1 MKKKMLLV
9 LLVMVTLLTG
19 CMTSEKNNEEYYNFL
34 IAHIDDSD
42 AIQTFLHKE
51 IARGFEIDDTIMA
64 GDTILMLAARF
75 TTNIEVLK
83 TIASYYPNI
92 NKINRKNDMSA
103 IDYLIRREGTKE
115 MVNFLVGESVK
126 QELTKKLNETKTHIV
141 KGLFNNF

>member
-1 MKKKMLLV
+1 MKKKMLLM

-42 AIQTFLHKE
+42 AIQTFLNKE

-64 GDTILMLAARF
+64 VDTILMLAARF

-103 IDYLIRREGTKE
+103 IDYLIRRDGTKE

>member
-9 LLVMVTLLTG
+9 LLVMVTILTG

-34 IAHIDDSD
+34 IANIDDSD
-42 AIQTFLHKE
+42 AIKTFLNKE
-51 IARGFEIDDTIMA
+51 IAHGFRIDDTIMA
-64 GDTILMLAARF
+64 GDTVLMLAARY

-92 NKINRKNDMSA
+92 HKLNRNNNMSA
-103 IDYLIRREGTKE
+103 LDYLIRRDGTKD

-141 KGLFNNF
+141 KGLFKNF